1 MNVNNDKMKGSLFL
15 ILIAVVEL
23 VLVLGLVIFH
33 VERLPDPL
41 GVITLLVVAFG
52 PMTIMFYY
60 FITRFL
66 HKERYENQKMS
77 MNETSMNI
85 TTENTK

>member
-1 MNVNNDKMKGSLFL
+1 MYTNNDRIKGRLFL

-23 VLVLGLVIFH
+23 VLVLSLVIFH

-41 GVITLLVVAFG
+41 GVITLLIVAFG
-52 PMTIMFYY
+52 PLTLMFYY

-66 HKERYENQKMS
+66 HKERYKNQEIS
-77 MNETSMNI
+77 I
-85 TTENTK
+85 DGTKDTK